1 MSNALAI
8 AGVSAVLKDLL
19 DSGLI
24 DHQVTDALGAGVLVS
39 SLAPDVVPINGDGA
53 VPRLNLFLYQVTH
66 NAAWRNVDLP
76 SCDASGRR
84 VRNPPLA
91 LDLHYLLTA
100 YGIAELQAEV
110 LLGYGM
116 QLLHENPALSR
127 AAIRTALNP
136 SPLSG
141 ALLPS
146 VYQALRSADLAE
158 QVEML
163 KITPSPMNTEEVSR
177 LWSALQAHYRPTAA
191 FQVSVVLIEPQG
203 PAISP
208 LPVLTR
214 GHRIPPRVLG
224 GPEREEGVTVTPG
237 LVPPYSTLES
247 LLAAEHATPSTLQLG
262 DVLTVKGHHLAGTAR
277 AILLRNDRFRVERE
291 IPLASS
297 TDEATFVFTVP
308 NLPADLPVG
317 IYQLELRVLRAGD
330 KEPRTSN
337 VLPVALA
344 PAITNFPPIGFPPIV
359 VTRGVVNGVANV
371 LSLRIGCQPEV
382 RVGQKVTLL
391 MDTREA
397 QAELFTANTSTLE
410 FKFADAPPAGG
421 TPLLR
426 LKVDGIESIVVNRGA
441 RPPAFFDHRIKLP
454 V

>member
-24 DHQVTDALGAGVLVS
+24 DHQVTDVLGAGVTVS
-39 SLAPDVVPINGDGA
+39 SLAPDVVPLEGDA
-53 VPRLNLFLYQVTH
+53 AAPRLNLFLYQVTP

-76 SCDASGRR
+76 SRDASGRR
-84 VRNPPLA
+84 VNNPPLA

-116 QLLHENPALSR
+116 QLLHENPVLLR
-127 AAIRTALNP
+127 EAIRTALNP
-136 SPLSG
+136 SPVSG

-163 KITPSPMNTEEVSR
+163 KITPSTMNAEEMSR

-191 FQVSVVLIEPQG
+191 FQVSVVLIDPQG
-203 PAISP
+203 AAISP

-214 GHRIPPRVLG
+214 GRRVPGL
-224 GPEREEGVTVTPG
+224 ERDEGVIVTPG
-237 LVPPYSTLES
+237 LVPPYPTLES
-247 LLAAEHATPSTLQLG
+247 TLADTHATPSTLQLG
-262 DVLTVKGHHLAGTAR
+262 EAVTVRGHHLAGTTR
-277 AILLRNDRFRVERE
+277 AIMLRNDRFGVEHE
-291 IPLASS
+291 IAVADD
-297 TDEATFVFTVP
+297 TDEATFVFNVP

-317 IYQLELRVLRAGD
+317 IYQLELRVLRSGEA
-330 KEPRTSN
+330 EPRTSN
-337 VLPVALA
+337 PLPVALA
-344 PAITNFPPIGFPPIV
+344 PAITSFPPIAM
-359 VTRGVVNGVANV
+359 TRSAANV
-371 LSLRIGCQPEV
+371 LSVRIGCQPEV
-382 RVGQKVTLL
+382 RVGQKVALM

-397 QAELFTANTSTLE
+397 PAQPFAANTATLDFE
-410 FKFADAPPAGG
+410 FGDAPPAGG

-426 LKVDGIESIVVNRGA
+426 LKTDGIESIVVNRGA
-441 RPPAFFDHRIKLP
+441 RPPAFFNHRITLP
-454 V
+454 A

>member
-24 DHQVTDALGAGVLVS
+24 DHQVTDALGAGVVVS

-53 VPRLNLFLYQVTH
+53 VPRLNLFLHQVTP

-76 SCDASGRR
+76 SSDTNGRR
-84 VRNPPLA
+84 VSNPPLA

-116 QLLHENPALSR
+116 QLLHENPVLSR

-136 SPLSG
+136 SPVSG
-141 ALLPS
+141 AILPS

-158 QVEML
+158 QVELL
-163 KITPSPMNTEEVSR
+163 KITPTAMNAEEMSR
-177 LWSALQAHYRPTAA
+177 LWSALTAHYRPTAA
-191 FQVSVVLIEPQG
+191 FQVSVVLIEPQA

-214 GHRIPPRVLG
+214 GRPIPGLDRD
-224 GPEREEGVTVTPG
+224 EGVIVAPG
-237 LVPPYSTLES
+237 LVPPYPALES
-247 LLAAEHATPSTLQLG
+247 VLAAAHATPSTLQLG
-262 DVLTVKGHHLAGTAR
+262 DLVTVQGHHLAGTAR
-277 AILLRNDRFRVERE
+277 AMVLRSDRFGGEQE
-291 IPLASS
+291 IALANG
-297 TDEATFVFTVP
+297 TDEATFVFTMP
-308 NLPADLPVG
+308 NLPAAFPVG
-317 IYQLELRVLRAGD
+317 LYQLQLRVLRAGD
-330 KEPRTSN
+330 AAPRTSN

-344 PAITNFPPIGFPPIV
+344 PAITSFPPISM
-359 VTRGVVNGVANV
+359 TRSPANV

-382 RVGQKVTLL
+382 RMGQKVRLL

-397 QAELFTANTSTLE
+397 PAQPFSANTAMLDFE
-410 FKFADAPPAGG
+410 FADAPPAGA

-426 LKVDGIESIVVNRGA
+426 LKVDDIESIVVNRGT
-441 RPPAFFDHRIKLP
+441 RPPAFFNHRITLP
-454 V
+454 T

>member
-24 DHQVTDALGAGVLVS
+24 DHQVTDTLGAGVLVS

-53 VPRLNLFLYQVTH
+53 VPRLNLFLYQATP

-76 SCDASGRR
+76 SRNPSGHR
-84 VRNPPLA
+84 VSNPPLA

-100 YGIAELQAEV
+100 YGIAELEAEV

-116 QLLHENPALSR
+116 QLLHENPVLTR
-127 AAIRTALNP
+127 EAIRTALNP
-136 SPLSG
+136 SPISG

-146 VYQALRSADLAE
+146 VYQALASADLAE

-163 KITPSPMNTEEVSR
+163 KITPLTMNPEEMSR
-177 LWSALQAHYRPTAA
+177 LWSALQARYRPTAA
-191 FQVSVVLIEPQG
+191 FQVSVVLIEPQA

-214 GHRIPPRVLG
+214 GRRIPG
-224 GPEREEGVTVTPG
+224 SERDEGVIVTPG
-237 LVPPYSTLES
+237 LVLPYPTLES
-247 LLAAEHATPSTLQLG
+247 ALAAAHTTPSTLQLG
-262 DVLTVKGHHLAGTAR
+262 DVLTVTGHHLAGTAR
-277 AILLRNDRFRVERE
+277 AMVLRSDRVGVEHE
-291 IPLASS
+291 VPLADSA
-297 TDEATFVFTVP
+297 DEASLDFTVP
-308 NLPADLPVG
+308 NLPAVLPVG
-317 IYQLELRVLRAGD
+317 VYQLELRVLRPGD
-330 KEPRTSN
+330 AEPRTSN
-337 VLPVALA
+337 PLPVALA
-344 PAITNFPPIGFPPIV
+344 PAITFPPIAM
-359 VTRGVVNGVANV
+359 TRGVVNGVANV

-397 QAELFTANTSTLE
+397 QAELFTANTSTLD

-441 RPPAFFDHRIKLP
+441 RPPVFFNHRITLP

>member
-24 DHQVTDALGAGVLVS
+24 DHQVTDALGAGVTVS
-39 SLAPDVVPINGDGA
+39 SLAPDAVPIDGDDA
-53 VPRLNLFLYQVTH
+53 VPRLNLFLYQVMP

-76 SCDASGRR
+76 SRDASGRR
-84 VRNPPLA
+84 VSNPPLA

-100 YGIAELQAEV
+100 YGVADLQAEV

-116 QLLHENPALSR
+116 QLLHENPMLSR
-127 AAIRTALNP
+127 EAIRTALNP
-136 SPLSG
+136 SPVSG

-146 VYQALRSADLAE
+146 VYQAMRSADLAE
-158 QVEML
+158 QVELL
-163 KITPSPMNTEEVSR
+163 KITPSAMNSEEMSS

-214 GHRIPPRVLG
+214 GRFVPALQRD
-224 GPEREEGVTVTPG
+224 EGVIVTPG
-237 LVPPYSTLES
+237 LVPPYPTLES
-247 LLAAEHATPSTLQLG
+247 VLAAAHATPSTLQLG
-262 DVLTVKGHHLAGTAR
+262 DVSTVRGHHLAGTAR
-277 AILLRNDRFRVERE
+277 AIVLRNDRFGVEQD
-291 IPLASS
+291 IPLANS
-297 TDEATFVFTVP
+297 TDETTFDFNMP
-308 NLPADLPVG
+308 NLPAALPVG
-317 IYQLELRVLRAGD
+317 LYQLQLRVLRVGEA
-330 KEPRTSN
+330 EPRTSN

-344 PAITNFPPIGFPPIV
+344 PAITSFPPIAM
-359 VTRGVVNGVANV
+359 TRGVVNGVANV
-371 LSLRIGCQPEV
+371 LSLSIGCQPEV

-397 QAELFTANTSTLE
+397 PAQAFTASTATLDFE
-410 FKFADAPPAGG
+410 FADAPPAGG

-426 LKVDGIESIVVNRGA
+426 LKVDDIESIVVNRGA
-441 RPPAFFDHRIKLP
+441 RPPAFFNHRITLP
-454 V
+454 A

>member
-24 DHQVTDALGAGVLVS
+24 DHQVTDALGAGVTVS
-39 SLAPDVVPINGDGA
+39 SLAPTVVPINGDGA
-53 VPRLNLFLYQVTH
+53 VPRLNLFLYQVTP

-76 SCDASGRR
+76 SRDASGRR
-84 VRNPPLA
+84 VSNPPLA

-116 QLLHENPALSR
+116 QLLHENPVLGR
-127 AAIRTALNP
+127 EAIRTALNP
-136 SPLSG
+136 SPVSG

-163 KITPSPMNTEEVSR
+163 KITPSAMNAEEMSR
-177 LWSALQAHYRPTAA
+177 LWSALQAPYRPTAA

-214 GHRIPPRVLG
+214 GRRILG
-224 GPEREEGVTVTPG
+224 TERDEGVTVTPG
-237 LVPPYSTLES
+237 LVPPYPTLES
-247 LLAAEHATPSTLQLG
+247 VLAAANPTPSTLQLG
-262 DVLTVKGHHLAGTAR
+262 DVLTTRGHHLAGTAR
-277 AILLRNDRFRVERE
+277 AIWLRNDRLGIEQE
-291 IPLASS
+291 IPLADSA
-297 TDEATFVFTVP
+297 DEATFTFNVP
-308 NLPADLPVG
+308 SLPAALPVG
-317 IYQLELRVLRAGD
+317 LYQLQLRVVRVGEA
-330 KEPRTSN
+330 EPRTSN
-337 VLPVALA
+337 PLPVALA
-344 PAITNFPPIGFPPIV
+344 PAITSFPPIAM
-359 VTRGVVNGVANV
+359 TRSGANV
-371 LSLRIGCQPEV
+371 LSVRIGCQPEV
-382 RVGQKVTLL
+382 RLGQKVTLL

-397 QAELFTANTSTLE
+397 PAQPFSANSATLDFE
-410 FKFADAPPAGG
+410 FADAPPAGG

-441 RPPAFFDHRIKLP
+441 RPPAFFNHRITLP
-454 V
+454 A

>member
-24 DHQVTDALGAGVLVS
+24 DHQVTDTLGAGVLVS

-53 VPRLNLFLYQVTH
+53 VPRLNLFLYQATP

-76 SCDASGRR
+76 SRNPSGHR
-84 VRNPPLA
+84 VSNPPLA

-100 YGIAELQAEV
+100 YGIAELEAEV

-116 QLLHENPALSR
+116 QLLHENPVLTR
-127 AAIRTALNP
+127 EAIRTALNP
-136 SPLSG
+136 SPISG

-146 VYQALRSADLAE
+146 VYQALASADLAE

-163 KITPSPMNTEEVSR
+163 KITPLTMNPEEMSR
-177 LWSALQAHYRPTAA
+177 LWSALQARYRPTAA
-191 FQVSVVLIEPQG
+191 FQVSVVLIEPQA

-214 GHRIPPRVLG
+214 GRRIPG
-224 GPEREEGVTVTPG
+224 SERDEGVIVTPG
-237 LVPPYSTLES
+237 LVLPYPTLES
-247 LLAAEHATPSTLQLG
+247 ALAAAHTTPSTLQLG
-262 DVLTVKGHHLAGTAR
+262 DVLTVTGHHLAGTAR
-277 AILLRNDRFRVERE
+277 AMVLRSDRVGVEHE
-291 IPLASS
+291 VPLADSA
-297 TDEATFVFTVP
+297 DEASLDFTVP
-308 NLPADLPVG
+308 NLPAVLPVG
-317 IYQLELRVLRAGD
+317 VYQFELRVLRPGD
-330 KEPRTSN
+330 AEPRTSN
-337 VLPVALA
+337 PLPVALA
-344 PAITNFPPIGFPPIV
+344 PAITFPPIAM
-359 VTRGVVNGVANV
+359 TRGVVNGVANV

-397 QAELFTANTSTLE
+397 QAELFTANTSTLD

-441 RPPAFFDHRIKLP
+441 RPPVFFNHRITLP
-454 V
+454 P

>member
-24 DHQVTDALGAGVLVS
+24 DHQVTDALGAGVTVS
-39 SLAPDVVPINGDGA
+39 SLAPDAVPIDGDDA
-53 VPRLNLFLYQVTH
+53 APRLNLFLYQVTP

-76 SCDASGRR
+76 SRDASGRR
-84 VRNPPLA
+84 VSNPPLA

-116 QLLHENPALSR
+116 QLLHENPVLSR
-127 AAIRTALNP
+127 EAIRTALNP
-136 SPLSG
+136 SPVSG

-158 QVEML
+158 QVELL
-163 KITPSPMNTEEVSR
+163 KITPSAMNAEEMSS

-203 PAISP
+203 SAISP

-214 GHRIPPRVLG
+214 GRFVPALQRD
-224 GPEREEGVTVTPG
+224 EGVVVAPG
-237 LVPPYSTLES
+237 LVPPYPTLVS
-247 LLAAEHATPSTLQLG
+247 VLATAHTTPSTLQLG
-262 DVLTVKGHHLAGTAR
+262 DVVTVRGHHLAGTAR
-277 AILLRNDRFRVERE
+277 AIVLRSDRFGVEQD
-291 IPLASS
+291 IPVASGA
-297 TDEATFVFTVP
+297 DEATFDFNMP
-308 NLPADLPVG
+308 NLPAALPVG
-317 IYQLELRVLRAGD
+317 LYQLQFRVLRAGEA
-330 KEPRTSN
+330 EPRTSN
-337 VLPVALA
+337 VLQRVKLA
-344 PAITNFPPIGFPPIV
+344 PAITSFPPIAM
-359 VTRGVVNGVANV
+359 TRSAANV
-371 LSLRIGCQPEV
+371 LSLRIGCAPEV

-391 MDTREA
+391 MDTPVDTREA
-397 QAELFTANTSTLE
+397 PAQPFTANTATLDFE
-410 FKFADAPPAGG
+410 LADAPPAGG

-426 LKVDGIESIVVNRGA
+426 LKVDDIESIVVNRGA
-441 RPPAFFDHRIKLP
+441 RPPAFFNHRITLP
-454 V
+454 A

>member
-8 AGVSAVLKDLL
+8 AGVSAVMKDLL

-24 DHQVTDALGAGVLVS
+24 DHQVTDALGAGVTVS
-39 SLAPDVVPINGDGA
+39 SMAPDVVPIDGDDA
-53 VPRLNLFLYQVTH
+53 VPRLNLFLYQVTP

-76 SCDASGRR
+76 SRDASGRR
-84 VRNPPLA
+84 LSNPPLA

-116 QLLHENPALSR
+116 QLLHEHPVLSR
-127 AAIRTALNP
+127 EAIRTALNP
-136 SPLSG
+136 SPVSG

-158 QVEML
+158 QVEVL
-163 KITPSPMNTEEVSR
+163 KITPTAMSAEEMSR
-177 LWSALQAHYRPTAA
+177 LWSALTAHYRPTAA

-214 GHRIPPRVLG
+214 GRRIPGL
-224 GPEREEGVTVTPG
+224 ERDEGVVVIPH
-237 LVPPYSTLES
+237 LVPPYPTLES
-247 LLAAEHATPSTLQLG
+247 ALANAHETPSTLRLG
-262 DVLTVKGHHLAGTAR
+262 DAVTVRGHHLAGTAR
-277 AILLRNDRFRVERE
+277 AIVLRGDRFGIEQE
-291 IPLASS
+291 IPPADSA
-297 TDEATFVFTVP
+297 DEAILDFNVP

-317 IYQLELRVLRAGD
+317 VYQLELRVLRAGEA
-330 KEPRTSN
+330 EPRTSN
-337 VLPVALA
+337 PLPVALA
-344 PAITNFPPIGFPPIV
+344 PAITSFPPIAM
-359 VTRGVVNGVANV
+359 TRSAANV
-371 LSLRIGCQPEV
+371 VRVRIGCRPEV

-397 QAELFTANTSTLE
+397 PAQPFTTHTATLDFE
-410 FKFADAPPAGG
+410 FADAPPAGG
-421 TPLLR
+421 RPLLR
-426 LKVDGIESIVVNRGA
+426 LKVDGIESVVVNRGK
-441 RPPAFFDHRIKLP
+441 RPPEFLDHRITLP
-454 V
+454 A